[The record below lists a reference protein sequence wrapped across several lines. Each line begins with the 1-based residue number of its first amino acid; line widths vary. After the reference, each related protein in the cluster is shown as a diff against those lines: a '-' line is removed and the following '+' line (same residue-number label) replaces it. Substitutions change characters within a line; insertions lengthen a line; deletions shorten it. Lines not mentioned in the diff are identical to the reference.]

1 VNKLQLTEVPR
12 AADGKPAPRPRRGL
26 MGIPAE
32 LRKRKVC
39 RTAISYMLVMWLNLQ
54 IGDVLFPILG
64 LPEWALTLIIIVG
77 VMGFPVMLIL
87 AWVFQVTPAGIV
99 VDQAHKDESTTE
111 HQLDT
116 AINCLLLL
124 CSVILSVLLLLQFA
138 TDGRG
143 SLIALQPESPPTGY
157 VLTRLNIAP
166 ASADEQSRTFA
177 AGVQEELRYELI
189 TLGDIDVLP
198 DSTQQAPDD
207 GRKRLALTGSL
218 MVEGSTAHVL
228 ANLIDLSA
236 GRYVMSV
243 AFNLA
248 VNSTLELRSAAAERI
263 AREIHSELAPGDGVL
278 ASTPQQAPVSPHI
291 DDPV

>member
-1 VNKLQLTEVPR
+1 VNKPQLTEVPR
-12 AADGKPAPRPRRGL
+12 AADGQPAPTPRRGL

-32 LRKRKVC
+32 LRKRRVC
-39 RTAISYMLVMWLNLQ
+39 RTAISYMLIMWLNLQ

-143 SLIALQPESPPTGY
+143 SLIELPAENQPTGY
-157 VLTRLNIAP
+157 VLTQLNIAA
-166 ASADEQSRTFA
+166 ASADERSRTFA

-189 TLGDIDVLP
+189 NLGDVDVLP
-198 DSTQQAPDD
+198 DSAQLAPDD
-207 GRKRLALTGSL
+207 GRRRLALTGSL

-248 VNSTLELRSAAAERI
+248 VDSTLELRSAAAGRI
-263 AREIHSELAPGDGVL
+263 VRAIQTGLVPGDGVL
-278 ASTPQQAPVSPHI
+278 ASTPQQATVNPRI